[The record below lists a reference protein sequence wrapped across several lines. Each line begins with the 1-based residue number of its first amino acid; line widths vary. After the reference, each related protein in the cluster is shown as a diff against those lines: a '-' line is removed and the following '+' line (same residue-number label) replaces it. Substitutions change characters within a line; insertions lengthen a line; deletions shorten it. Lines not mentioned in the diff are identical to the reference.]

1 MSTSLHNKIY
11 LGRRAR
17 GFHSRGMQALLC
29 VGALAGVGLLWF
41 LLRDMK

>member
-17 GFHSRGMQALLC
+17 GFHSRGMQALLLGSA
-29 VGALAGVGLLWF
+29 VLGAGVLWF
-41 LLRDMK
+41 WLRHAN